1 MTEVFDEIGVG
12 FADAG
17 GVVHLVACNQQC
29 HCHAMV
35 GVCAVLCHSSQAVGF
50 LQWQG
55 LNARSVQFNTQA
67 FTGECDS
74 GIEVGAGCKILF

>member
-1 MTEVFDEIGVG
+1 MEVFDEIGVG

-17 GVVHLVACNQQC
+17 GVVHLVACNQQR

-35 GVCAVLCHSSQAVGF
+35 GIRAMFTHSTQAVGF
-50 LQWQG
+50 FQRQRLY
-55 LNARSVQFNTQA
+55 ARSVQFNTQA

-74 GIEVGAGCKILF
+74 GIEVGASGEVVV